1 MLTKH
6 LQEKIFQH
14 GESGVTITKDL
25 ITNKI
30 SVKFKMPTQ
39 LTSVKQIDGLI
50 ELLRETREEIE
61 NDLKR
66 NDSKTEHPSEP
77 DSETQG

>member
-14 GESGVTITKDL
+14 GESGVTIIKDL

-66 NDSKTEHPSEP
+66 KDSKTEHPGEP

>member
-1 MLTKH
+1 MLTQH
-6 LQEKIFQH
+6 TQEKIFQH
-14 GESGVTITKDL
+14 GESGVTISKDL
-25 ITNKI
+25 LTNKI

-61 NDLKR
+61 NDTERK
-66 NDSKTEHPSEP
+66 DTKTEPTGEH
-77 DSETQG
+77 DSTAQS